1 MPYRKALAS
10 VYHKLCELLGD
21 PVDPAIEGADEEV
34 LFKRI
39 ESQFVSLQ
47 SEFVSYKDQL
57 EESSIMLETQV
68 EEISKTYEE
77 ISTLYGVTSLLS
89 KTLNPTEVM
98 GDLMELVL
106 NSVPSGFISIYLAM
120 GTEGTEE
127 YYKYVEKEG
136 RIVRSL
142 ADGLKGYFRNL
153 IQQNQAKVIILEEE
167 GIRKRFPNCVDR
179 MHSAMIVPLGT
190 SQKLWGFLALA
201 NKQNGNLY
209 TAGDRKLLESIS
221 NQIFF
226 GLENYQ
232 FLQEQIKQER
242 FFEQLEIAKKI
253 QESLLPQ
260 KIPQLRRLDIAC
272 HFEPAVEVAGDYY
285 DIIHSGD
292 KVFLVIADVSGKGVP
307 ASLLMSSFRSTVRIF
322 LSVTEELPRLVEKV
336 NDHIAQ
342 NEIAD
347 RFITGLFVNLDLR
360 TGQIKYVNAGHDPM
374 LLYRRSEDRFFEITN
389 DGIPT
394 GIFEGESYLES
405 EFTLLPGDL
414 FILYTDGIPEAR
426 NGAKEEFG
434 FERMQE
440 VLRVNCEK
448 TAEEISSA
456 MTEALGRFVDSAPQ
470 HDDITFMILKYRGN
484 LAE

>member
-1 MPYRKALAS
+1 MPYRKELAS
-10 VYHKLCELLGD
+10 VYGKLCELLGEPLD
-21 PVDPAIEGADEEV
+21 TAIENASEEV
-34 LFKRI
+34 LFQVI
-39 ESQFVSLQ
+39 ESQFASLQ

-77 ISTLYGVTSLLS
+77 ISTLYEVTSLLS
-89 KTLNPTEVM
+89 KTLNPVEVLDKLM
-98 GDLMELVL
+98 DLIL
-106 NSVPSGFISIYLAM
+106 NSVPSGFISIYLLM
-120 GTEGTEE
+120 GTEEVFKYIGKEEKLLDSLLDALKKYFWSLTEQ
-127 YYKYVEKEG
+127 KQ
-136 RIVRSL
+136 S
-142 ADGLKGYFRNL
+142 
-153 IQQNQAKVIILEEE
+153 KVIILEEE
-167 GIRKRFPNCVDR
+167 GIQKRYPVAAGR
-179 MHSAMIVPLGT
+179 IRSAIIVPLGT
-190 SQKLWGFLALA
+190 DKKLWGILTLA
-201 NKQNGNLY
+201 NKQSSNLF

-226 GLENYQ
+226 GLENFQ
-232 FLQEQIKQER
+232 FLQDKIQQER

-285 DIIHSGD
+285 DIIHTGD
-292 KVFLVIADVSGKGVP
+292 NVFLVIADVSGKGVP

-347 RFITGLFVNLDLR
+347 RFITGLFVTLDLR
-360 TGQIKYVNAGHDPM
+360 TGLIKYVNAGHDPL
-374 LLYRRSEDRFFEITN
+374 LLYRPSEDRFFEITN

-394 GIFEGESYLES
+394 GIFQGETYVES
-405 EFTLLPGDL
+405 EYTLLPGDV

-426 NGAKEEFG
+426 NEEKEEFG
-434 FERMQE
+434 FTRMQE
-440 VLRVNCEK
+440 VLRSNCENS
-448 TAEEISSA
+448 AEAISA
-456 MTEALGRFVDSAPQ
+456 ALTRSLKQFVNSAPQ
-470 HDDITFMILKYRGN
+470 HDDITYMILKYRGN
-484 LAE
+484 QAE

>member
-1 MPYRKALAS
+1 MPYRKELAS
-10 VYHKLCELLGD
+10 VYGKLCELLGEPLD
-21 PVDPAIEGADEEV
+21 TAIENGSEEV
-34 LFKRI
+34 LFQVI
-39 ESQFVSLQ
+39 ESQFASLQ

-77 ISTLYGVTSLLS
+77 ISTLYEVTSLLS
-89 KTLNPTEVM
+89 KTLNPVEVLDKLM
-98 GDLMELVL
+98 DLIL
-106 NSVPSGFISIYLAM
+106 NSVPSGFISIYL
-120 GTEGTEE
+120 TLESEE
-127 YYKYVEKEG
+127 VFKYVSKEG
-136 RIVRSL
+136 RLLDSL
-142 ADGLKGYFRNL
+142 LDALKKYFWSL
-153 IQQNQAKVIILEEE
+153 TEQKQSKVIILEEE
-167 GIRKRFPNCVDR
+167 GIQKRFPVIADR
-179 MHSAMIVPLGT
+179 IHSAIIVPLGT
-190 SQKLWGFLALA
+190 DKKLWGILALA
-201 NKQNGNLY
+201 NKQSGNLF

-226 GLENYQ
+226 GLENFQ
-232 FLQEQIKQER
+232 FLQDKIQQER

-285 DIIHSGD
+285 DIIHTGD
-292 KVFLVIADVSGKGVP
+292 NVFLVIADVSGKGVP

-347 RFITGLFVNLDLR
+347 RFITGLFVTLDLR
-360 TGQIKYVNAGHDPM
+360 TGLIKYVNAGHDPL
-374 LLYRRSEDRFFEITN
+374 LLYRPSEDRFFEITN

-394 GIFEGESYLES
+394 GIFQGETYVES
-405 EFTLLPGDL
+405 EYTLLPGDV

-426 NGAKEEFG
+426 NEEKEEFG
-434 FERMQE
+434 FTRMQE
-440 VLRVNCEK
+440 VLRSNCENS
-448 TAEEISSA
+448 AEAISA
-456 MTEALGRFVDSAPQ
+456 ALTRSLKQFVDSAPQ
-470 HDDITFMILKYRGN
+470 HDDITYMIFKYRGN
-484 LAE
+484 QAE

>member
-1 MPYRKALAS
+1 M
-10 VYHKLCELLGD
+10 
-21 PVDPAIEGADEEV
+21 
-34 LFKRI
+34 
-39 ESQFVSLQ
+39 
-47 SEFVSYKDQL
+47 
-57 EESSIMLETQV
+57 
-68 EEISKTYEE
+68 
-77 ISTLYGVTSLLS
+77 
-89 KTLNPTEVM
+89 
-98 GDLMELVL
+98 
-106 NSVPSGFISIYLAM
+106 
-120 GTEGTEE
+120 
-127 YYKYVEKEG
+127 
-136 RIVRSL
+136 
-142 ADGLKGYFRNL
+142 
-153 IQQNQAKVIILEEE
+153 
-167 GIRKRFPNCVDR
+167 
-179 MHSAMIVPLGT
+179 
-190 SQKLWGFLALA
+190 
-201 NKQNGNLY
+201 
-209 TAGDRKLLESIS
+209 
-221 NQIFF
+221 
-226 GLENYQ
+226 
-232 FLQEQIKQER
+232 
-242 FFEQLEIAKKI
+242 
-253 QESLLPQ
+253 
-260 KIPQLRRLDIAC
+260 
-272 HFEPAVEVAGDYY
+272 
-285 DIIHSGD
+285 
-292 KVFLVIADVSGKGVP
+292 
-307 ASLLMSSFRSTVRIF
+307 
-322 LSVTEELPRLVEKV
+322 VEKV

>member
-1 MPYRKALAS
+1 MPYRKELAS
-10 VYHKLCELLGD
+10 VYGKLCELLGEPLD
-21 PVDPAIEGADEEV
+21 TAIENGSEEV
-34 LFKRI
+34 LFQVI
-39 ESQFVSLQ
+39 ESQFASLQ

-77 ISTLYGVTSLLS
+77 ISTLYEVTSLLS
-89 KTLNPTEVM
+89 KTLNPVEVLDKLM
-98 GDLMELVL
+98 DLIL
-106 NSVPSGFISIYLAM
+106 NSVPSGFISIYL
-120 GTEGTEE
+120 TLESEE
-127 YYKYVEKEG
+127 VFKYVSKEG
-136 RIVRSL
+136 RLLDSL
-142 ADGLKGYFRNL
+142 LDALKKYFWSL
-153 IQQNQAKVIILEEE
+153 TEQKQSKVIILEEE
-167 GIRKRFPNCVDR
+167 GIQKRFPVIADR
-179 MHSAMIVPLGT
+179 IHSAIIVPLGT
-190 SQKLWGFLALA
+190 DKKLWGILALA
-201 NKQNGNLY
+201 NKQSGNLF

-226 GLENYQ
+226 GLENFQ
-232 FLQEQIKQER
+232 FLQDKIQQER

-285 DIIHSGD
+285 DIIHTGD
-292 KVFLVIADVSGKGVP
+292 NVFLVIADVSGKGVP

-347 RFITGLFVNLDLR
+347 RFITGLFVTLDLR
-360 TGQIKYVNAGHDPM
+360 TGLIKYVNAGHDPL
-374 LLYRRSEDRFFEITN
+374 LLYRPSEDRFFEITN

-394 GIFEGESYLES
+394 GIFQGETYVES
-405 EFTLLPGDL
+405 EYTLLPGDV

-426 NGAKEEFG
+426 NEEKEEFG
-434 FERMQE
+434 FTRMQE
-440 VLRVNCEK
+440 VLRSNCENS
-448 TAEEISSA
+448 AEAISA
-456 MTEALGRFVDSAPQ
+456 ALTRS
-470 HDDITFMILKYRGN
+470 
-484 LAE
+484 

>member
-1 MPYRKALAS
+1 MPYRKELAS
-10 VYHKLCELLGD
+10 VYGKLCELLGEPLD
-21 PVDPAIEGADEEV
+21 TAIENASEEV
-34 LFKRI
+34 LFQVI
-39 ESQFVSLQ
+39 ESQFASLQ

-77 ISTLYGVTSLLS
+77 ISTLYEVTSLLS
-89 KTLNPTEVM
+89 KTLNPVEVLDKLM
-98 GDLMELVL
+98 DLIL
-106 NSVPSGFISIYLAM
+106 NSVPSGFISIYL
-120 GTEGTEE
+120 TLESEE
-127 YYKYVEKEG
+127 VFKYVSKEG
-136 RIVRSL
+136 RLLDSL
-142 ADGLKGYFRNL
+142 LDALKKYFWSL
-153 IQQNQAKVIILEEE
+153 TEQKQSKVIILEEE
-167 GIRKRFPNCVDR
+167 GIQKRFPVIADR
-179 MHSAMIVPLGT
+179 IHSAIIVPLGT
-190 SQKLWGFLALA
+190 DKKLWGILALA
-201 NKQNGNLY
+201 NKLSGNLF

-226 GLENYQ
+226 GLENFQ
-232 FLQEQIKQER
+232 FLQDKIQQER

-285 DIIHSGD
+285 DIIHTGD
-292 KVFLVIADVSGKGVP
+292 NVFLVIADVSGKGVP

-347 RFITGLFVNLDLR
+347 RFITGLFVTLDLR
-360 TGQIKYVNAGHDPM
+360 TGLIKYVNAGHDPL
-374 LLYRRSEDRFFEITN
+374 LLYRPSEDRFFEITN

-394 GIFEGESYLES
+394 GIFQGETYVES
-405 EFTLLPGDL
+405 EYTLLPGDV

-426 NGAKEEFG
+426 NEEKEEFG
-434 FERMQE
+434 FTRMQE
-440 VLRVNCEK
+440 VLRSNCENS
-448 TAEEISSA
+448 AEAISA
-456 MTEALGRFVDSAPQ
+456 ALTRSLKQFVDSAPQ
-470 HDDITFMILKYRGN
+470 HDDITYMIFKYRGN
-484 LAE
+484 QAE

>member
-1 MPYRKALAS
+1 MPYRKELAS
-10 VYHKLCELLGD
+10 VYGKLCELLGEPLD
-21 PVDPAIEGADEEV
+21 TAIESGNEEV
-34 LFKRI
+34 LFQVI
-39 ESQFVSLQ
+39 ESQFASLQ

-77 ISTLYGVTSLLS
+77 ISTLYEVTSLLS
-89 KTLNPTEVM
+89 KTLNPVEVLDKLM
-98 GDLMELVL
+98 DLIL
-106 NSVPSGFISIYLAM
+106 NSVPSGFISIYL
-120 GTEGTEE
+120 TLESEE
-127 YYKYVEKEG
+127 VFKYVSKEG
-136 RIVRSL
+136 RLLDSL
-142 ADGLKGYFRNL
+142 LDALKKYFWSL
-153 IQQNQAKVIILEEE
+153 TEQKQSKVIILEEE
-167 GIRKRFPNCVDR
+167 GIQKRFPVIADR
-179 MHSAMIVPLGT
+179 IHSAIIVPLGT
-190 SQKLWGFLALA
+190 DKKLWGILALA
-201 NKQNGNLY
+201 NKQSGNLF

-226 GLENYQ
+226 GLENFQ
-232 FLQEQIKQER
+232 FLQDKIQQER

-285 DIIHSGD
+285 DIIHTGD
-292 KVFLVIADVSGKGVP
+292 NVFLVIADVSGKGVP

-347 RFITGLFVNLDLR
+347 RFITGLFVTLDLR
-360 TGQIKYVNAGHDPM
+360 TGLIKYVNAGHDPL
-374 LLYRRSEDRFFEITN
+374 LLYRPSEDRFFEITN

-394 GIFEGESYLES
+394 GIFQGETYVES
-405 EFTLLPGDL
+405 EYTLLPGDV

-426 NGAKEEFG
+426 NEEKEEFG
-434 FERMQE
+434 FTRMQE
-440 VLRVNCEK
+440 VLRSNCENS
-448 TAEEISSA
+448 AEAISA
-456 MTEALGRFVDSAPQ
+456 ALTRSLKQFVNSAPQ
-470 HDDITFMILKYRGN
+470 HDDITYMIFKYRGN
-484 LAE
+484 QAE

>member
-1 MPYRKALAS
+1 MPYRKELAS
-10 VYHKLCELLGD
+10 VYGKLCELLGEPLD
-21 PVDPAIEGADEEV
+21 TAIENGSEEV
-34 LFKRI
+34 LFQVI
-39 ESQFVSLQ
+39 ESQFASLQ

-77 ISTLYGVTSLLS
+77 ISTLYEVTSLLS
-89 KTLNPTEVM
+89 KTLNPVEVLDKLM
-98 GDLMELVL
+98 DLIL
-106 NSVPSGFISIYLAM
+106 NSVPSGFISIYLLM
-120 GTEGTEE
+120 GTEEVFKYIGKEE
-127 YYKYVEKEG
+127 KLVDP
-136 RIVRSL
+136 IL
-142 ADGLKGYFRNL
+142 DALKKYFRDL
-153 IQQNQAKVIILEEE
+153 TEQKRSKVIILEEE
-167 GIRKRFPNCVDR
+167 GIQKRFPVIADR
-179 MHSAMIVPLGT
+179 IHSAIIVPLGT
-190 SQKLWGFLALA
+190 DKKLWGILALA
-201 NKQNGNLY
+201 NKQSGNLF

-226 GLENYQ
+226 GLENFQ
-232 FLQEQIKQER
+232 FLQDKIQQER

-285 DIIHSGD
+285 DIIHTGD
-292 KVFLVIADVSGKGVP
+292 NVFLVIADVSGKGVP

-347 RFITGLFVNLDLR
+347 RFITGLFVTLDLR
-360 TGQIKYVNAGHDPM
+360 TGLIKYVNAGHDPL
-374 LLYRRSEDRFFEITN
+374 LLYRPSEDRFFEITN

-394 GIFEGESYLES
+394 GIFQGETYVES
-405 EFTLLPGDL
+405 EYTLLPGDV

-426 NGAKEEFG
+426 NEEKEEFG
-434 FERMQE
+434 FTRMQE
-440 VLRVNCEK
+440 VLRSNCENS
-448 TAEEISSA
+448 AEAISA
-456 MTEALGRFVDSAPQ
+456 ALTRSLKQFVDSAPQ
-470 HDDITFMILKYRGN
+470 HDDITYMILKYRGN
-484 LAE
+484 QAE

>member
-1 MPYRKALAS
+1 MPYRKELAS
-10 VYHKLCELLGD
+10 VYGKLCELLGEPLD
-21 PVDPAIEGADEEV
+21 TAIENGSEEV
-34 LFKRI
+34 LFQVI
-39 ESQFVSLQ
+39 ESQFASLQ

-77 ISTLYGVTSLLS
+77 ISTLYEVTSLLS
-89 KTLNPTEVM
+89 KTLNPVEVLDKLM
-98 GDLMELVL
+98 DLIL
-106 NSVPSGFISIYLAM
+106 NSVPSGFISIYL
-120 GTEGTEE
+120 TLESEE
-127 YYKYVEKEG
+127 VFKYVSKEG
-136 RIVRSL
+136 RLLDSL
-142 ADGLKGYFRNL
+142 LDALKKYFWSL
-153 IQQNQAKVIILEEE
+153 TEQKQSKVIILEEE
-167 GIRKRFPNCVDR
+167 GIQKRFPVIADR
-179 MHSAMIVPLGT
+179 IHSAIIVPLGT
-190 SQKLWGFLALA
+190 DKKLWGILTLA
-201 NKQNGNLY
+201 NKQSSNLF

-226 GLENYQ
+226 GLENFQ
-232 FLQEQIKQER
+232 FLQDKIQQER

-285 DIIHSGD
+285 DIIHTGD
-292 KVFLVIADVSGKGVP
+292 NVFLVIADVSGKGVP

-347 RFITGLFVNLDLR
+347 RFITGLFVTLDLR
-360 TGQIKYVNAGHDPM
+360 TGLIKYVNAGHDPL
-374 LLYRRSEDRFFEITN
+374 LLYRPSEDRFFEITN

-394 GIFEGESYLES
+394 GIFQGETYVES
-405 EFTLLPGDL
+405 EYTLLPGDV

-426 NGAKEEFG
+426 NEEKEEFG
-434 FERMQE
+434 FTRMQE
-440 VLRVNCEK
+440 VLRSNCENS
-448 TAEEISSA
+448 AEAISA
-456 MTEALGRFVDSAPQ
+456 ALTRSLKQFVDSAPQ
-470 HDDITFMILKYRGN
+470 HDDITYMILKYRGN
-484 LAE
+484 QAE